1 LLEVRDL
8 HVTYGGAVLA
18 LRGVSLEVGRGQVAT
33 VLGSNGAGKSTLLRA
48 LSSTLRMHRGRVDAG
63 TITFD
68 GHDLRGKDP
77 AACVELG
84 LVQVPEGRR
93 IFSRLTV
100 EENLRAGG
108 LGNRDKA
115 GKEAARTRVYDLFPV
130 LDERRHQRAGLLSG
144 GEQQM
149 LAIGRGLMAAPKL
162 LLLDEPSLG
171 LAPRVIGQIGEVI
184 REIHRQGTSVLLV
197 EQNATMALDVADVA
211 FVLDVGKVSLSGSA
225 EELAR
230 TDAVQKL
237 YLGHTSAQVDA
248 GKHATSSRTLSRWR
262 A

>member
-1 LLEVRDL
+1 
-8 HVTYGGAVLA
+8 
-18 LRGVSLEVGRGQVAT
+18 
-33 VLGSNGAGKSTLLRA
+33 
-48 LSSTLRMHRGRVDAG
+48 M
-63 TITFD
+63 
-68 GHDLRGKDP
+68 
-77 AACVELG
+77 G

-108 LGNRDKA
+108 LGNRARA
-115 GKEAARTRVYDLFPV
+115 GKAAAHTRVYDLFPV
-130 LDERRHQRAGLLSG
+130 LAERRHQRAGLLSG

-197 EQNATMALDVADVA
+197 EQNATMALAVADVA
-211 FVLDVGKVSLSGSA
+211 FVLEVGEVSLSGSA
-225 EELAR
+225 AELAK

-237 YLGHTSAQVDA
+237 YLGHTGGEPADEAAAQPS
-248 GKHATSSRTLSRWR
+248 GRRTLSRWSP
-262 A
+262 